1 MAEHAAAIKAK
12 EAKLQE
18 SQQKAVI
25 ALDRDRGKHEWSL
38 SIVMQQHITDLE
50 NPNRRS
56 KREWQNVTDKLQEEL
71 GQQQTQF
78 VLQQLQIAR
87 NEKGAKFR
95 VETLRSELSEL
106 HVAVDVYSVHFV
118 NGPFSFYDLN
128 SFCFVLP

>member
-25 ALDRDRGKHEWSL
+25 ALDRDRGKHERSL
-38 SIVMQQHITDLE
+38 SIVMQQHVTDLE
-50 NPNRRS
+50 NLNRRS
-56 KREWQNVTDKLQEEL
+56 KREWQNVTEKLQEEL

-78 VLQQLQIAR
+78 VLQQLQISR
-87 NEKGAKFR
+87 TEKGAKLR

-106 HVAVDVYSVHFV
+106 HVAVDV
-118 NGPFSFYDLN
+118 SFPSTL
-128 SFCFVLP
+128 